1 MKHERLRIA
10 AGGPDPSGEQ
20 PAGKPAPD
28 QPATD
33 RPAAGQ
39 RASDGQAAAYQPSL
53 SGYEALY
60 RPVNGRMIAGVAAG
74 IAQYLG
80 IDVTIVRI
88 ALAVLT
94 VIGGAGIPVYV
105 AGWLLIPDEESSQSI
120 ASELI
125 SSVQSRTS

>member
-1 MKHERLRIA
+1 MNDYA
-10 AGGPDPSGEQ
+10 SQPADSDPSGEQ
-20 PAGKPAPD
+20 PAGEPAQD

-33 RPAAGQ
+33 Q
-39 RASDGQAAAYQPSL
+39 RASDGPGRPAYQPSL

-74 IAQYLG
+74 IAQYVG

>member
-1 MKHERLRIA
+1 MNDYA
-10 AGGPDPSGEQ
+10 SQPADSDPSGEQ
-20 PAGKPAPD
+20 PAGEPAPD

-33 RPAAGQ
+33 QPAAGQ
-39 RASDGQAAAYQPSL
+39 RASDGPGRTSYQPSL

-74 IAQYLG
+74 IAQYVG

-120 ASELI
+120 ASDLI